1 MTEIKYVVG
10 DMFPIIAAMA
20 DRPTRIVI
28 PHVCNDVGAWGAG
41 FVVPLGKNFP
51 KAKSG
56 YLDWFKTGWKMGGSP
71 FLLGENQWIRI
82 NDQVS
87 IMNMVAQ
94 KACGHDSTGR
104 PPVRYTALSR
114 CMQQV
119 GSLARS
125 LDVEIHAPAF
135 GSDLA
140 GGDWNFIEELIKECW
155 CDLDLPVTIYS
166 LKPIKRK
173 SQIGPAICS
182 DEDADYVGDPIKEG
196 GAELLTDIP
205 IDDLLV

>member
-1 MTEIKYVVG
+1 MTEIKYIVG
-10 DMFPIIAAMA
+10 DMFPLIAESESRII
-20 DRPTRIVI
+20 V
-28 PHVCNDVGAWGAG
+28 PHVCNDIGAWGAG
-41 FVVPLGKNFP
+41 FVVPLGKFYP
-51 KAKSG
+51 KSKEEYMSWTMDRVLGRCQRVFIDSRLVIINMIGQHKCG
-56 YLDWFKTGWKMGGSP
+56 YDK
-71 FLLGENQWIRI
+71 N
-82 NDQVS
+82 
-87 IMNMVAQ
+87 
-94 KACGHDSTGR
+94 GR
-104 PPVRYTALSR
+104 PPIRYAALAECLR
-114 CMQQV
+114 FV
-119 GSLARS
+119 GDMAVAWGS
-125 LDVEIHAPAF
+125 EIHAPAF

-166 LKPIKRK
+166 LKPIKLK

>member
-1 MTEIKYVVG
+1 MDRVLGRCQRIFIDSRLV
-10 DMFPIIAAMA
+10 II
-20 DRPTRIVI
+20 
-28 PHVCNDVGAWGAG
+28 
-41 FVVPLGKNFP
+41 
-51 KAKSG
+51 
-56 YLDWFKTGWKMGGSP
+56 
-71 FLLGENQWIRI
+71 
-82 NDQVS
+82 
-87 IMNMVAQ
+87 NMIGQ
-94 KACGHDSTGR
+94 HTCGHDAAGR
-104 PPVRYTALSR
+104 PPVRYTALVDCLR
-114 CMQQV
+114 FV
-119 GSLARS
+119 GDMAAAWGS
-125 LDVEIHAPAF
+125 EIHAPAF